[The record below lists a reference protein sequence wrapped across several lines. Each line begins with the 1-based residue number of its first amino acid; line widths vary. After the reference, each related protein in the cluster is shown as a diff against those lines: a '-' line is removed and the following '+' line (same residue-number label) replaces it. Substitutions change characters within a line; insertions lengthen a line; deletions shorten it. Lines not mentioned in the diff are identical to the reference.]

1 MKQTGWK
8 SPYAKSPALPKQRA
22 SDTHKGHQVKTAKVV
37 TDRQK
42 RG

>member
-22 SDTHKGHQVKTAKVV
+22 DTHKGHQVKTAKVV

-42 RG
+42 KRG